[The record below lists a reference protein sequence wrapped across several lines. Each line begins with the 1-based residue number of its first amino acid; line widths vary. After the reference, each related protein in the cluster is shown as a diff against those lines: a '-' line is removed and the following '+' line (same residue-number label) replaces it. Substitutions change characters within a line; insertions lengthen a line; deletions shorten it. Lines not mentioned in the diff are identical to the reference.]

1 MIRNT
6 LAWLIVLLSLSA
18 CQGNKSYDQR
28 MQQADSLMEQR
39 ALLAS
44 QAKKPLL
51 AASKILDSL
60 RHDSAS
66 FTLRQLMRYQ
76 LLRVKLHNK
85 QNLSLAHDTIMTAVA
100 DYYRRHGSPNEQVE
114 ALYLMG
120 RVYHDQG
127 RLPQAI
133 DLYQQA
139 DQAADTTRSDCN
151 FWHLFLVHSQ
161 LSEIYAEQC
170 LPDRNCEELEKM
182 KRFAAKTNDTLSMLT
197 CDVWRAEA
205 LWDCGKYDD
214 AVSLENSACKKIAEA
229 GYEQLANGCHAHQIY
244 CLLEQGKAA
253 EARVYMDLQEKKS
266 GIFDSLGNIER
277 GREHYYYSM
286 GTYQLLVNHL
296 DSAEFYYRKLLAYP
310 DALGNLEAAYK
321 GLLNLYIQKSINDS
335 VGKYARLFCNA
346 NDSILKNMS
355 TEKIQF
361 IRSLYDYS
369 RYQELANSK
378 TREAKATRN
387 IATII
392 VLTLVI
398 ALFTLVYLFNIYR
411 SVANKKQEKQNEKYA
426 ETYRQYTRLV
436 KEKEKLEQEQCANEE
451 KRSSVEK
458 EKADLES
465 EIEHLKN
472 IIANRQNDK
481 LRPEKWNIESQI
493 LTCQEVV
500 ALHQFAAK
508 GTAPGT
514 LWSDLY
520 NQLNLYLP
528 RFVHSLNREEYRLT
542 DLEKQV
548 VVLTKLRFIGHE
560 MHNLLGKS
568 SQSITNIRANINKK
582 MFGGRGVGGLDV
594 AIYKL
599 GEALETEDVKDVNT
613 SETPCSS
620 DVSHSSTG
628 EHV

>member
-28 MQQADSLMEQR
+28 MHQADSLMEQR

-44 QAKKPLL
+44 QAEKPLL
-51 AASKILDSL
+51 SASKILDRL

-66 FTLRQLMRYQ
+66 FTQRQLMRYQ

-197 CDVWRAEA
+197 CDVWQAEA

-426 ETYRQYTRLV
+426 ETYRQYTKLLREQ
-436 KEKEKLEQEQCANEE
+436 KGEKRNRNIQEQEKLE
-451 KRSSVEK
+451 K
-458 EKADLES
+458 EISKLTA
-465 EIEHLKN
+465 
-472 IIANRQNDK
+472 IIANHQNDK
-481 LRPEKWNIESQI
+481 LRPERWNLEASV
-493 LTCQEVV
+493 LYSEEVV
-500 ALHQFAAK
+500 SMHQYAVK
-508 GTAPGT
+508 GTAPDT
-514 LWSDLY
+514 LWSDLWTKA
-520 NQLNLYLP
+520 QLYLP
-528 RFVHSLNREEYRLT
+528 EFMNVIQTEKYALS
-542 DLEKQV
+542 DLEQQV
-548 VVLTKLRFIGHE
+548 ALLLKLRFLGVEIQ
-560 MHNLLGKS
+560 NLLGKS
-568 SQSITNIRANINKK
+568 SQSITNIRANINRKLFRRK
-582 MFGGRGVGGLDV
+582 GVKGLDEG
-594 AIYKL
+594 IHSL
-599 GEALETEDVKDVNT
+599 GESIRPLDM
-613 SETPCSS
+613 
-620 DVSHSSTG
+620 
-628 EHV
+628 

>member
-6 LAWLIVLLSLSA
+6 LAWLIVLLLLSA

-44 QAKKPLL
+44 QAEKPLL

-66 FTLRQLMRYQ
+66 FTQRQLMRYQ

-85 QNLSLAHDTIMTAVA
+85 QNLSLAHDTIMTTVA

-161 LSEIYAEQC
+161 LSEIYTEQC

-205 LWDCGKYDD
+205 LWDCGKYND

-244 CLLEQGKAA
+244 CLLEQGKVK

-286 GTYQLLVNHL
+286 GTYQLLVHHL
-296 DSAEFYYRKLLAYP
+296 DSAEYYYRKLLAYP

-321 GLLNLYIQKSINDS
+321 GLLNLYIQKSVNDS
-335 VGKYARLFCNA
+335 VDKYARLFCNT
-346 NDSILKNMS
+346 NDSILKNLS

-426 ETYRQYTRLV
+426 ETYRQYTKLLREQ
-436 KEKEKLEQEQCANEE
+436 KGEKRNRNIQEQEKLE
-451 KRSSVEK
+451 K
-458 EKADLES
+458 EISKLTA
-465 EIEHLKN
+465 
-472 IIANRQNDK
+472 IIANHQNDK
-481 LRPEKWNIESQI
+481 LRPERWNLEASV
-493 LTCQEVV
+493 LYSEEVV
-500 ALHQFAAK
+500 SMHQYAVK
-508 GTAPGT
+508 GTAPDT
-514 LWSDLY
+514 LWSDLWTKA
-520 NQLNLYLP
+520 QLYLP
-528 RFVHSLNREEYRLT
+528 EFMNVIQTEKYALS
-542 DLEKQV
+542 DLEQQV
-548 VVLTKLRFIGHE
+548 ALLLKLRFLGVEIQ
-560 MHNLLGKS
+560 NLLGKS
-568 SQSITNIRANINKK
+568 SQSITNIRANINRKLFRRK
-582 MFGGRGVGGLDV
+582 GVKGLDEG
-594 AIYKL
+594 IHSL
-599 GEALETEDVKDVNT
+599 GESIRPLDM
-613 SETPCSS
+613 
-620 DVSHSSTG
+620 
-628 EHV
+628 

>member
-6 LAWLIVLLSLSA
+6 LEWLIVLLLLSA

-44 QAKKPLL
+44 QAEKPLL

-66 FTLRQLMRYQ
+66 FTQRQLMRYQ

-85 QNLSLAHDTIMTAVA
+85 QNLSLAHDTIMTTVA

-139 DQAADTTRSDCN
+139 DLSADTTRSDCN

-161 LSEIYAEQC
+161 LSDIYTEQC

-214 AVSLENSACKKIAEA
+214 AVSLENSASKKIAEA

-244 CLLEQGKAA
+244 CLLEQGKVK

-286 GTYQLLVNHL
+286 GTYQLLVHHL
-296 DSAEFYYRKLLAYP
+296 DSAEYYYRKLLAYP

-426 ETYRQYTRLV
+426 ETYRQYTKLLREQ
-436 KEKEKLEQEQCANEE
+436 KGEKRNRNIQEQEKLE
-451 KRSSVEK
+451 K
-458 EKADLES
+458 EISKLTA
-465 EIEHLKN
+465 
-472 IIANRQNDK
+472 IIANHQNDK
-481 LRPEKWNIESQI
+481 LRPERWNLEASV
-493 LTCQEVV
+493 LYSEEVV
-500 ALHQFAAK
+500 SMHQYAVK
-508 GTAPGT
+508 GTAPDT
-514 LWSDLY
+514 LWSDLWTKA
-520 NQLNLYLP
+520 QLYLP
-528 RFVHSLNREEYRLT
+528 EFMNVIQTEKYALS
-542 DLEKQV
+542 DLEQQV
-548 VVLTKLRFIGHE
+548 ALLLKLRFLGVEIQ
-560 MHNLLGKS
+560 NLLGKS
-568 SQSITNIRANINKK
+568 SQSITNIRANINRKLFRRK
-582 MFGGRGVGGLDV
+582 GVKGLDEG
-594 AIYKL
+594 IHSL
-599 GEALETEDVKDVNT
+599 GESIRPLDM
-613 SETPCSS
+613 
-620 DVSHSSTG
+620 
-628 EHV
+628 

>member
-6 LAWLIVLLSLSA
+6 LEWLIVLLLLSA

-44 QAKKPLL
+44 QAEKPLL

-66 FTLRQLMRYQ
+66 FTQRQLMRYQ

-85 QNLSLAHDTIMTAVA
+85 QNLSLAHDTIMTTVA

-139 DQAADTTRSDCN
+139 DLSADTTRSDCN

-161 LSEIYAEQC
+161 LSDIYTEQC

-244 CLLEQGKAA
+244 CLLEQGKVK

-286 GTYQLLVNHL
+286 GTYQLLVHHL
-296 DSAEFYYRKLLAYP
+296 DSAEYYYRKLLAYP

-426 ETYRQYTRLV
+426 ETYRQYTKLLREQ
-436 KEKEKLEQEQCANEE
+436 KGEKRNRNIQEQEKLE
-451 KRSSVEK
+451 K
-458 EKADLES
+458 EISKLTA
-465 EIEHLKN
+465 
-472 IIANRQNDK
+472 IIANHQNDK
-481 LRPEKWNIESQI
+481 LRPERWNLEASV
-493 LTCQEVV
+493 LYSEEVV
-500 ALHQFAAK
+500 SMHQYAVK
-508 GTAPGT
+508 GTAPDT
-514 LWSDLY
+514 LWSDLWTKA
-520 NQLNLYLP
+520 QLYLP
-528 RFVHSLNREEYRLT
+528 EFMNVIQTEKYALS
-542 DLEKQV
+542 DLEQQV
-548 VVLTKLRFIGHE
+548 ALLLKLRFLGVEIQ
-560 MHNLLGKS
+560 NLLGKS
-568 SQSITNIRANINKK
+568 SQSITNIRANINRKLFRRK
-582 MFGGRGVGGLDV
+582 GVKGLDEG
-594 AIYKL
+594 IHSL
-599 GEALETEDVKDVNT
+599 GESIRPLDM
-613 SETPCSS
+613 
-620 DVSHSSTG
+620 
-628 EHV
+628 

>member
-6 LAWLIVLLSLSA
+6 LAWLIVLLLLSA

-66 FTLRQLMRYQ
+66 FTQRQLMRYQ

-161 LSEIYAEQC
+161 LSEIYTEQC

-244 CLLEQGKAA
+244 CLLEQGKVK

-286 GTYQLLVNHL
+286 GTYQLLVHHL
-296 DSAEFYYRKLLAYP
+296 DSAEYYYRKLLAYP

-426 ETYRQYTRLV
+426 ETYRQYTKLLREQ
-436 KEKEKLEQEQCANEE
+436 KGEKRNRNIQEQEKLE
-451 KRSSVEK
+451 K
-458 EKADLES
+458 EISKLTA
-465 EIEHLKN
+465 
-472 IIANRQNDK
+472 IIANHQNDK
-481 LRPEKWNIESQI
+481 LRPERWNLEASV
-493 LTCQEVV
+493 LYSEEVV
-500 ALHQFAAK
+500 SMHQYAVK
-508 GTAPGT
+508 GTAPDT
-514 LWSDLY
+514 LWSDLWTKA
-520 NQLNLYLP
+520 QLYLP
-528 RFVHSLNREEYRLT
+528 EFMNVIQTEKYALS
-542 DLEKQV
+542 DLEQQV
-548 VVLTKLRFIGHE
+548 ALLLKLRFLGVEIQ
-560 MHNLLGKS
+560 NLLGKS
-568 SQSITNIRANINKK
+568 SQSITNIRANINRKLFRRK
-582 MFGGRGVGGLDV
+582 GVKGLDEG
-594 AIYKL
+594 IHSL
-599 GEALETEDVKDVNT
+599 GESIRPLDM
-613 SETPCSS
+613 
-620 DVSHSSTG
+620 
-628 EHV
+628 

>member
-6 LAWLIVLLSLSA
+6 LEWLIVLLLLSA

-44 QAKKPLL
+44 QAEKPLL

-66 FTLRQLMRYQ
+66 FTQRQLMRYQ

-85 QNLSLAHDTIMTAVA
+85 QNLSLAHDTIMTTVT

-161 LSEIYAEQC
+161 LSEIYTEQC

-286 GTYQLLVNHL
+286 GTYQLLVNHM
-296 DSAEFYYRKLLAYP
+296 DSAEYYYRKLLAYP

-321 GLLNLYIQKSINDS
+321 GLLNLYIQKSVNDS
-335 VGKYARLFCNA
+335 VGKYARLFCNT
-346 NDSILKNMS
+346 NDSILKNLS

-426 ETYRQYTRLV
+426 ETYRQYTKLLREQ
-436 KEKEKLEQEQCANEE
+436 KGEKRNRNSQEQEKLE
-451 KRSSVEK
+451 K
-458 EKADLES
+458 EISKLTA
-465 EIEHLKN
+465 
-472 IIANRQNDK
+472 IIANHQNDK
-481 LRPEKWNIESQI
+481 LRPERWNLEASV
-493 LTCQEVV
+493 LYSEEVV
-500 ALHQFAAK
+500 SMHQYAVK
-508 GTAPGT
+508 GTAPDT
-514 LWSDLY
+514 LWSDLWTKA
-520 NQLNLYLP
+520 QLYLP
-528 RFVHSLNREEYRLT
+528 EFMNVIQTEKYALS
-542 DLEKQV
+542 DLEQQV
-548 VVLTKLRFIGHE
+548 ALLLKLRFLGVEIQ
-560 MHNLLGKS
+560 NLLGKS
-568 SQSITNIRANINKK
+568 SQSITNIRANINRKLFRRK
-582 MFGGRGVGGLDV
+582 GVKGLDEG
-594 AIYKL
+594 IHSL
-599 GEALETEDVKDVNT
+599 GESIRPLDM
-613 SETPCSS
+613 
-620 DVSHSSTG
+620 
-628 EHV
+628 